1 MFRLGETQELIVQK
15 TVDFGVYLSQEDAP
29 EERVLLPKKQVP
41 EGTVIGSILEVF
53 LYKDY
58 FFSFC
63 LQGSM
68 SIYPLNPY
76 STSMPL

>member
-41 EGTVIGSILEVF
+41 EGTIIGSIL
-53 LYKDY
+53 
-58 FFSFC
+58 
-63 LQGSM
+63 
-68 SIYPLNPY
+68 
-76 STSMPL
+76 